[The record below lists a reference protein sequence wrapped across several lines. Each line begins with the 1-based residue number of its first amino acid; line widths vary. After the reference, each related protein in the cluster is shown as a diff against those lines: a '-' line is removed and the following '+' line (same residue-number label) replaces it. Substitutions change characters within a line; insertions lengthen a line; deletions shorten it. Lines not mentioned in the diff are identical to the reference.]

1 MSYFILEK
9 QARYNRHAGWIEDS
23 DCDRCGGIIDT
34 AGQVIK
40 SPGNE
45 TKAGF
50 KYSREL
56 DCRWLIEFDV
66 LSEIRLTV
74 VSFELET
81 GTYIDEKPCP

>member
-1 MSYFILEK
+1 MILEK
-9 QARYNRHAGWIEDS
+9 QARYNRHAGCIEDS
-23 DCDRCGGIIDT
+23 DCICGGIIKS

-45 TKAGF
+45 TKNAGF
-50 KYSREL
+50 KYDREL

-74 VSFELET
+74 LSFELEG
-81 GTYIDEKPCP
+81 GTYIKEKPCP